1 MILDGFVFPGKDTEN
16 MKIFRNKEIQMDMD
30 KSLEIEKLEL
40 VIVEKI
46 QEIKELEMVVNEK
59 IDDIRK
65 LQMVVDEKNIE
76 NEKLKTESIRNLSQI
91 SSITETTEEF
101 KEELKQCKIKNKQ
114 ISEELKKIQDDCS
127 NKSEKIK
134 DLENDNILLEEK
146 LKMLSTK
153 PPIEVSESSETIEL
167 SKKPSKKA
175 KILMTTN
182 VSEKEINIDMD
193 ECSES
198 IEPVQFDQ
206 NTVDQTNNSSNKKA
220 SDKIEKKNNKRKRGD
235 ETAVISIEA
244 KRSRKCI
251 EEEAN
256 DTIKQLKT
264 KTINGEIQNGND
276 TIEEINDDNN
286 IEVN

>member
-134 DLENDNILLEEK
+134 DLEKD
-146 LKMLSTK
+146 
-153 PPIEVSESSETIEL
+153 
-167 SKKPSKKA
+167 
-175 KILMTTN
+175 
-182 VSEKEINIDMD
+182 
-193 ECSES
+193 
-198 IEPVQFDQ
+198 
-206 NTVDQTNNSSNKKA
+206 KKA

-264 KTINGEIQNGND
+264 KMAEEMDKSESLEKTINGEIENGND